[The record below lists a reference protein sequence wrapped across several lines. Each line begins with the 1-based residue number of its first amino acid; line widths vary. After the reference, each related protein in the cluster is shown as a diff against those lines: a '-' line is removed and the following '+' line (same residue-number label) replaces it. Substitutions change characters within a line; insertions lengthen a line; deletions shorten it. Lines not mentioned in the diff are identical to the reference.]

1 MNLATDRNELSSLPS
16 VSDTLIPGLFKIEL
30 DIRVDE
36 RGWFEEVWQ
45 RHKFRESPLRNFM
58 PVQQNIS
65 FNDSRGI
72 IRGFH
77 AEPWNKLV
85 TVASGS
91 VFCAWLDLREGPTF
105 GSSLVAEMR
114 PGNAYYIPAGVANA
128 YQALTENTCY
138 SYLVDSHWSE
148 GARYTAVNP
157 FDPSLS
163 IPWPIGQ
170 EEAVISAKDSLNP
183 PLSQVLP
190 IAGSPILVSG
200 SNGQL
205 GSVFLK
211 KLTNGLALQRD
222 LSDLP
227 KLGFRPSA
235 IVNCAAYTAVDAAEK
250 FEERSNVMNAN
261 FEIPL
266 KLANYGLLNDVPV
279 IHFSSDYVFNGE
291 KSSPYSEIDPESPE
305 SVYGFSKHL
314 GDVATRNNPRHYI
327 IRTSWVYGESRNFVK
342 IMAEKA
348 GKLERVSVVDDQIG
362 RPTYAPDIVE
372 FALTLLRRNAPYGTY
387 NFSGGGDPISWYELA
402 RFVYESVGAPQS
414 LVEPVSTETYLSH
427 NPHAAPRPKNSV
439 LDLSKLSEFGI
450 KAKDWQVSVLEYLA
464 LAP

>member
-1 MNLATDRNELSSLPS
+1 
-16 VSDTLIPGLFKIEL
+16 
-30 DIRVDE
+30 
-36 RGWFEEVWQ
+36 
-45 RHKFRESPLRNFM
+45 
-58 PVQQNIS
+58 
-65 FNDSRGI
+65 
-72 IRGFH
+72 
-77 AEPWNKLV
+77 
-85 TVASGS
+85 
-91 VFCAWLDLREGPTF
+91 
-105 GSSLVAEMR
+105 
-114 PGNAYYIPAGVANA
+114 
-128 YQALTENTCY
+128 
-138 SYLVDSHWSE
+138 
-148 GARYTAVNP
+148 VNP

-163 IPWPIGQ
+163 IPWPISQ

-211 KLTNGLALQRD
+211 KLTNGLAIQRD